1 MKTKGKENELKLP
14 EEEGAIPKKK
24 TRSGGAAC
32 QIKWSGERNRFEP
45 LHSKSNGHK
54 NRVREYHKSLK
65 WDIAFPI
72 SITHAIIKLVLSQL
86 AQVYGSDDLGVY
98 A

>member
-32 QIKWSGERNRFEP
+32 QIK
-45 LHSKSNGHK
+45 
-54 NRVREYHKSLK
+54 
-65 WDIAFPI
+65 
-72 SITHAIIKLVLSQL
+72 
-86 AQVYGSDDLGVY
+86 
-98 A
+98 